1 MQAKMPETG
10 QITVAEEPDSFS
22 SPVLQP
28 VDQNGRS
35 GGDRGIERERKECRC
50 SVKRSEIKGCRK
62 DCLQSRDD
70 LKIKKYRRQEQT
82 AHHDDWD
89 RGGEKC
95 HLPCKDTDQIAE
107 SADCRQVEKKWCQL

>member
-35 GGDRGIERERKECRC
+35 GGDRGIERKRKECRC

-62 DCLQSRDD
+62 SRLQSRDD
-70 LKIKKYRRQEQT
+70 LKVKKDRCQEKA
-82 AHHDDWD
+82 AHYDEGE
-89 RGGEKC
+89 RSGEKR
-95 HLPCKDTDQIAE
+95 HLPC
-107 SADCRQVEKKWCQL
+107 